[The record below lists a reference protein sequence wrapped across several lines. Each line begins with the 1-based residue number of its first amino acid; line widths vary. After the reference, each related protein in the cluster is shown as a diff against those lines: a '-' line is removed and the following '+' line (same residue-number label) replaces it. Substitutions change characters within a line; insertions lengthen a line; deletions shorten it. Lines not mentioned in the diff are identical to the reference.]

1 MRSVRESP
9 EPSYRDIMVS
19 IRFPN
24 GGVGEIIVA
33 SKFYDDVKFN
43 RGGHEAYEVIRT
55 IEAKWPNED
64 DIPRELK
71 DVCADFRS
79 FSEMIYSRGSSLED
93 IRMAYFSAS
102 ASLTRLPS
110 SNSLF
115 GRQNSDVIGIP
126 SSIKARKAEKQAELT
141 KQVDEELQKSEIE
154 EIVKANR
161 EIRKKRMSAILASR
175 PELIPQLAKYNGPLS
190 RSFASQID
198 DRDNGQDPIIL
209 FTYRE
214 SRRRMGEWHS
224 ESRE

>member
-9 EPSYRDIMVS
+9 EPSYRDIKVS

-43 RGGHEAYEVIRT
+43 CGGHEAYEVIRT

-71 DVCADFRS
+71 DVCADFRL

-93 IRMAYFSAS
+93 IRMAYSSAS
-102 ASLTRLPS
+102 ASRTRLPS

-115 GRQNSDVIGIP
+115 GRQ
-126 SSIKARKAEKQAELT
+126 KLR
-141 KQVDEELQKSEIE
+141 
-154 EIVKANR
+154 R
-161 EIRKKRMSAILASR
+161 
-175 PELIPQLAKYNGPLS
+175 
-190 RSFASQID
+190 
-198 DRDNGQDPIIL
+198 DRDPIVDQSKEG
-209 FTYRE
+209 RE
-214 SRRRMGEWHS
+214 TSRTHEAGGRRAPEV
-224 ESRE
+224 

>member
-9 EPSYRDIMVS
+9 EPSYRDIKVS

-43 RGGHEAYEVIRT
+43 RGGHETYEVIRT
-55 IEAKWPNED
+55 IEAKWTNED
-64 DIPRELK
+64 GIPRELK
-71 DVCADFRS
+71 DVYSDFGS

-93 IRMAYFSAS
+93 IRMAYSSAS

-141 KQVDEELQKSEIE
+141 KQVDEELRKSEIE
-154 EIVKANR
+154 EIVKRTERFERNAC
-161 EIRKKRMSAILASR
+161 R
-175 PELIPQLAKYNGPLS
+175 PYWRADLN
-190 RSFASQID
+190 
-198 DRDNGQDPIIL
+198 L
-209 FTYRE
+209 FRN
-214 SRRRMGEWHS
+214 
-224 ESRE
+224 